1 MEKLLYNETID
12 LFDIMDKKLVKRS
25 SAFEKIELDKD
36 VCFSKLKYVF

>member
-12 LFDIMDKKLVKRS
+12 LFDIVDKKLVKRS
-25 SAFEKIELDKD
+25 SAFEKIKLDKD